1 VEILAHVVQQ
11 LQDNQDA
18 IKFLEKTEAKVQSN
32 NEAVALCKVL
42 KGQILLD
49 KLNNQEQAKKIIEEV
64 EAMLDTAD
72 GVTTVHGRFYLLASR
87 LYRLQG
93 KHAEYYR
100 TALRYFYKLR
110 RLHKIS
116 INFSRIMLFIFFCS
130 YKTNYRIREYCY
142 LESKLRK

>member
-1 VEILAHVVQQ
+1 MFSRRINPLSLVEILAHVVQQ

-64 EAMLDTAD
+64 EAMLDNAD

-100 TALRYFYKLR
+100 TALRYFYIKHINSLR

-116 INFSRIMLFIFFCS
+116 INFI
-130 YKTNYRIREYCY
+130 
-142 LESKLRK
+142 